1 MRGSL
6 RVMIAEDELLARKRL
21 VRLIEAMPEVTLVG
35 ACEGASELLARLP
48 DEDVDLVLLDIQM
61 PGLTG
66 LEARALLPEDGPLV
80 IFTTAHAAHAVE
92 AFELGVVDYLLKP
105 VEAARLG
112 RAITRARKLLAAPP
126 PGASAERI
134 AVESRGGVILLDPA
148 RLASAV
154 LDGEL
159 VTLDSLT
166 EGKLLST
173 QSLGDLEAR
182 LRPLGFERVHR
193 RALVNLALVRRLE
206 PLDTGGYVAHTE
218 GGGEA
223 PVSRQAARKLRR
235 RLGLA

>member
-1 MRGSL
+1 MKGCL

-21 VRLIEAMPEVTLVG
+21 VRLLEAMPEIELVA
-35 ACEGASELLARLP
+35 ACEGAGELLARLP
-48 DEDVDLVLLDIQM
+48 DEDVDLVFLDIQM
-61 PGLTG
+61 PGMTG

-80 IFTTAHAAHAVE
+80 VFTTAHAAHAVE

-105 VEAARLG
+105 VEAARL
-112 RAITRARKLLAAPP
+112 AKAVARARRLLAPLS
-126 PGASAERI
+126 PGSSGERL
-134 AVESRGGVILLDPA
+134 AVEVKGGVLLLDPS

-166 EGKLLST
+166 DGKLLST
-173 QSLGDLEAR
+173 QPLNELESR

-193 RALVNLALVRRLE
+193 RALVNLALIRRLE
-206 PLDTGGYVAHTE
+206 PLDSGGYTAHTE